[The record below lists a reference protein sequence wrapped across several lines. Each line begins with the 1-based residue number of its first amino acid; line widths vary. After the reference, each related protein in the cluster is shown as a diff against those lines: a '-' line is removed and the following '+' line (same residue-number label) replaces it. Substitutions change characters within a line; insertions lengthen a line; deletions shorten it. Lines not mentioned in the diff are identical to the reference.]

1 MWSCCASSA
10 LQLMQAATG
19 TAGASSSRVS
29 AVAVH
34 VGPELEAR
42 KPSCAFSTPS
52 GCHRSHTGCQ
62 SAVGH
67 GQLMIADNCA
77 QRSG

>member
-1 MWSCCASSA
+1 MAKRGAVMWSCCASSA
-10 LQLMQAATG
+10 LELMQAATG

-29 AVAVH
+29 AIAVH

-52 GCHRSHTGCQ
+52 GCHR
-62 SAVGH
+62 
-67 GQLMIADNCA
+67 
-77 QRSG
+77 